1 VQVVGCVVR
10 IFAGKTSNYEEL
22 SMDILQ
28 SIILGLI
35 EGATE
40 FLPISS
46 TGHMIVASQWMGLDQ
61 NEENKA
67 FEVIIQLAAILAVVA
82 NYREKFAFIYLD
94 LWKKVVLAFI
104 PLGIV
109 GFLFHKQIKAMFT
122 VETVAVMF
130 IVGGVIFLIVEYF
143 HRNKTYPVQRVE
155 DLSYKQA
162 LWIGLAQVCA
172 LIPGTSRA
180 GASIIGAML
189 VGLSRKASAE
199 FSFLLALPVMMAA
212 SGFDLLKHYQDFM
225 GVDWLVLAVGFVV
238 AFVSAWLVM
247 RLFIQ
252 FLERFTFVAFGVYR
266 ILFGI
271 LLLWVLA

>member
-1 VQVVGCVVR
+1 
-10 IFAGKTSNYEEL
+10 
-22 SMDILQ
+22 MDILQ

-46 TGHMIVASQWMGLDQ
+46 TGHLIVASQWMGLAQ

-82 NYREKFAFIYLD
+82 NYRDKFSFVYLD

-122 VETVAVMF
+122 VDIVAVMF
-130 IVGGVIFLIVEYF
+130 IVGGVIFLMVEYF

-155 DLSYKQA
+155 DLSYTQA

-180 GASIIGAML
+180 GASIVGAML

-212 SGFDLLKHYQDFM
+212 SGFDLLKHYHDFI
-225 GVDWLVLAVGFVV
+225 GADWLVLAIGFVV